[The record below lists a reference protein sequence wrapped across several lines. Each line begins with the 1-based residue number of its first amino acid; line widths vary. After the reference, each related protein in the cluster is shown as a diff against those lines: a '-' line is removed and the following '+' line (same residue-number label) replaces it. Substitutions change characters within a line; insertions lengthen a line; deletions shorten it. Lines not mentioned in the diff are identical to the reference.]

1 MPVFASRMA
10 SMGTENAFR
19 ISEDVARAQA
29 RGVQVIRFPIG
40 EPDFDSA
47 PHINQAG
54 IDSILK
60 GNTHYTDPA
69 GVRALRQATAA
80 HVKKSRGIDVDP
92 DEVMILPE
100 AKHAIG

>member
-1 MPVFASRMA
+1 MPVFSSRIE

-29 RGVQVIRFPIG
+29 RGVQVIRFTIG

-54 IDSILK
+54 IDGILK

-69 GVRALRQATAA
+69 GGIMPARSLRIIFSASSALP
-80 HVKKSRGIDVDP
+80 SG
-92 DEVMILPE
+92 
-100 AKHAIG
+100 